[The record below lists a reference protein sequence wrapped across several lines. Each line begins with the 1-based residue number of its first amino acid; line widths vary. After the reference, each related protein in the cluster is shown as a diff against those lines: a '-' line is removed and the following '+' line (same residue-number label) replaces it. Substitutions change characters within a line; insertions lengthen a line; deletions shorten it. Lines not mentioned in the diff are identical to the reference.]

1 MSWTVVV
8 FLAAAL
14 ALGGYLIHRRL
25 KAQVD
30 AFAAQQQAAAP
41 EVTGAAGMAPKVN
54 ATETKVATS
63 GAYKGKT
70 LFVRPVLADMVRRQ
84 RNILATN
91 PNATL

>member
-1 MSWTVVV
+1 MSWTVIV

-14 ALGGYLIHRRL
+14 ALGGYLIHRRM
-25 KAQVD
+25 KAQLA
-30 AFAAQQQAAAP
+30 AFEAAQKAAVP

-54 ATETKVATS
+54 PNETRVASS

-84 RNILATN
+84 RNVFATN
-91 PNATL
+91 PDATL